1 MPKATFFAF
10 CSVHICIAVCSCGGR
25 CSDFQR
31 IFCSAPQGLCFQFS
45 KLIIRKVDHTPP
57 YLHCKSI
64 TKRTNFTFFFFF
76 IFTDDCFWQVSC
88 SSSGV
93 LSCSFSACQYY
104 PACQIL
110 ERNLVELENIILW
123 KTLEQNP

>member
-1 MPKATFFAF
+1 MIQQLLRKYYRLSQGAPVLEKYMLKKEWVLHYTVLGKLLPKATFFAF

-31 IFCSAPQGLCFQFS
+31 IFCSAPQGLCFQFT

-57 YLHCKSI
+57 YLHCKSL

-76 IFTDDCFWQVSC
+76 IFTDDCFWQ
-88 SSSGV
+88 
-93 LSCSFSACQYY
+93 A
-104 PACQIL
+104 
-110 ERNLVELENIILW
+110 
-123 KTLEQNP
+123 